1 MRFWSAIC
9 LLLFFATPSGEAAQE
24 SGPDPK
30 AEKEGKK
37 GGPEGKLPA
46 GEPEKGQASAIK
58 DKPAPKLKTPQASE
72 KLQEATS
79 QINSREYSKARIGLN
94 SILKDAATPE
104 DRKLLNGLIDDT
116 KLGSEL
122 EEARAMAERKE
133 ERKAVSKVE
142 KAMKAYPASALRP
155 QAEKFIQET
164 EEVIYLVL
172 DDFEP
177 GGSLEIHTQSN
188 KDQDKVQDK
197 SAASLATNRWRK
209 NQAFNSD
216 PRYVQHGKG
225 SMKWKVGGDYWGY
238 SYRYYY
244 EGYGYQSLELKNS
257 ISKWRYLCFWVFLP
271 EADEGSLRV
280 TMAPELE
287 MGVLGSLYTK
297 KFVELRGKRGWLPV
311 RLDLKNDFGNTQ
323 NVKLEDIKYIRF
335 DYMHQKIRTIYLD
348 WVHLE

>member
-1 MRFWSAIC
+1 MRFWSGIC
-9 LLLFFATPSGEAAQE
+9 LILFFAATSGQAAE
-24 SGPDPK
+24 EPGPAPKTDKGAKAGPD
-30 AEKEGKK
+30 
-37 GGPEGKLPA
+37 
-46 GEPEKGQASAIK
+46 EKGQASAVK
-58 DKPAPKLKTPQASE
+58 EKPAPKLKTPQASE
-72 KLQEATS
+72 KLQEALS
-79 QINSREYSKARIGLN
+79 QINSREYSKARAGLN

-104 DRKLLNGLIDDT
+104 DRKLLSGLIDDT

-122 EEARAMAERKE
+122 EEARTMVDRKE
-133 ERKAVSKVE
+133 ERKAITKVE
-142 KAMKAYPASALRP
+142 KALKAYPASAVRP

-177 GGSLEIHTQSN
+177 GGSLEVHTQSN
-188 KDQDKVQDK
+188 KDQDTKVQDK
-197 SAASLATNRWRK
+197 SASSLAQNRWRK

-225 SMKWKVGGDYWGY
+225 SMKWKVGGDYWGF

-244 EGYGYQSLELKNS
+244 EGYGYQSLELKNP
-257 ISKWRYLCFWVFLP
+257 INKWRYLCFWLFLP
-271 EADEGSLRV
+271 EADEGALRV

-297 KFVELRGKRGWLPV
+297 KFVDFRGKRGWFPV
-311 RLDLKNDFGNTQ
+311 RLDLKSDFGNTQ
-323 NVKLEDIKYIRF
+323 NVKLEDIKFIRF